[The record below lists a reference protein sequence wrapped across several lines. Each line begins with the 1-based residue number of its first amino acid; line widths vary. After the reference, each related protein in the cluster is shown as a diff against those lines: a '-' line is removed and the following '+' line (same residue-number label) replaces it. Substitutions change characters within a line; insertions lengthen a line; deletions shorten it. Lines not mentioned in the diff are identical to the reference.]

1 MTHGA
6 LPHGQ
11 AVAIGV
17 AIDTLYSGC
26 SGLMQ
31 MSEARR
37 VIAVLRALGLPVTH
51 VLLADIDAIMAGLAE
66 FREHLGGQLTITLLR
81 RIGDPVNV
89 HSIEPAHLRSAIAM
103 AAIEA

>member
-1 MTHGA
+1 
-6 LPHGQ
+6 
-11 AVAIGV
+11 
-17 AIDTLYSGC
+17 
-26 SGLMQ
+26 

-81 RIGDPVNV
+81 GIGDPVNV